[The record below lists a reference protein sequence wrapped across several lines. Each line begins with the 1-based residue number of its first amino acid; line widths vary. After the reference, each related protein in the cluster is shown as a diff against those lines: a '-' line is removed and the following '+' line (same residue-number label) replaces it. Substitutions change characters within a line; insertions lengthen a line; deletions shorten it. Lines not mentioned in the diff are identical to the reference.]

1 LHTQVSLM
9 KIREGGCNATIVPR
23 GLSVWRTREEKNS
36 VKSYETRTGGDTGR
50 RSAPGFHVSVFV
62 WQPPGGLTLVFVIPQ
77 RRSRGKRKSPLHTRH
92 TVMSASNGTVRDKR
106 KVFVPSSGLVLIIS
120 AQ

>member
-1 LHTQVSLM
+1 
-9 KIREGGCNATIVPR
+9 
-23 GLSVWRTREEKNS
+23 

-50 RSAPGFHVSVFV
+50 KSAPGFHVSVFV
-62 WQPPGGLTLVFVIPQ
+62 WQPPGGLALVFVIPQ

-106 KVFVPSSGLVLIIS
+106 KVFVPSSGLDHFRTIVSHDGGDPDIR
-120 AQ
+120 